1 MVMKAIVVKG
11 LASCHSCDKEDGDS
25 KNGDKDDDRN
35 AGNDTNN
42 YLGYEGFCDRHL
54 VSIGVA
60 QLMTSVNLCME
71 SFSLCS
77 VSDDNAEDDNMSCND
92 GDGGDD
98 TEGRTIDFG
107 I

>member
-1 MVMKAIVVKG
+1 
-11 LASCHSCDKEDGDS
+11 
-25 KNGDKDDDRN
+25 
-35 AGNDTNN
+35 
-42 YLGYEGFCDRHL
+42 
-54 VSIGVA
+54 
-60 QLMTSVNLCME
+60 MTSVNLCME

-107 I
+107 ISSANNGLIHYPHVNFSFVECTLLVHKKYKKV